1 MEIIRKW
8 SVAAILV
15 VAVGAAGQQPAQTA
29 QAPAETPAS
38 PETPRPKPAQP
49 LLPPPLVTDTYV
61 AKFVCGVAGDTNIT
75 HQPDA
80 EAGRY
85 ATVVNVFNNTGATVT
100 FRKKAIL
107 LTLSEQDTAPG
118 PIKLI
123 ETLQDDHALK
133 VTCEDIYYLIGFFH
147 HIGQIPP
154 FMEGYVVFEVFSPFG
169 TPPPP
174 PDPFDVNAVYTYRSD
189 LPAPTGGNGVSIN
202 VVRFPASRNAH
213 LLH

>member
-1 MEIIRKW
+1 MNIVRKW
-8 SVAAILV
+8 SVFAILV
-15 VAVGAAGQQPAQTA
+15 VVIGASGQLMAQV
-29 QAPAETPAS
+29 ENEIPAS
-38 PETPRPKPAQP
+38 PDTPRPKPAQS
-49 LLPPPLVTDTYV
+49 LLPPPLVTDTYA

-85 ATVVNVFNNTGATVT
+85 ATVVNLFNNTGSTVT

-107 LTLSEQDTAPG
+107 LTLSEHDTAPG
-118 PIKLI
+118 PIKLVESI
-123 ETLQDDHALK
+123 QDDHALK

-147 HIGQIPP
+147 HVNQIPP
-154 FMEGYVVFEVFSPFG
+154 FMEGYVVFEVFSPFQ
-169 TPPPP
+169 TSPPP
-174 PDPFDVNAVYTYRSD
+174 PDPLDVQAVYTYRSD

-202 VVRFPASRNAH
+202 VVRYPVTRNAH